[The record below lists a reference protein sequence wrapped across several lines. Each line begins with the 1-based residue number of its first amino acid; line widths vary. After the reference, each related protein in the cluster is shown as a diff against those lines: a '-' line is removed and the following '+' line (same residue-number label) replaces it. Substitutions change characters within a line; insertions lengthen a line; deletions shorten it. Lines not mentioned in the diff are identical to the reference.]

1 MYRLLSAF
9 FFLLL
14 SCDSSEGPSSKIKT
28 QLPTHKT
35 GSLSLFVHIGFEHQF
50 TLVVNDSLKFT
61 TTYPG
66 ASDEGPQT
74 LIDVIPKIS
83 PIIKFKVH
91 IAERDTTF
99 SYNVQ
104 NIDSLRFGLF
114 ANNSFLISNEDQDVW
129 FYD

>member
-9 FFLLL
+9 IFLLF
-14 SCDSSEGPSSKIKT
+14 SCHNPKGPNTKIDT
-28 QLPTHKT
+28 QLPIHKN

-50 TLVVNDSLKFT
+50 TLVVNDTLKYS

-66 ASDEGPQT
+66 AIDEGPQI
-74 LIDVIPKIS
+74 LVDVIPKTS
-83 PIIKFKVH
+83 PVMKFNLH
-91 IAERDTTF
+91 MAGSDTTF

-104 NIDSLRFGLF
+104 NVDSLRFGLF
-114 ANNSFLISNEDQDVW
+114 ANNSFMISNEDQHVW